1 MQHRDFRRVVLRLMA
16 VVGVLVGALTVL
28 GCSDGDEGTSAGV
41 ATHDANIPVTSR
53 TVQSLEDQ
61 TFTFETGS
69 ALSPALA
76 GQPVALTF
84 TNTAAATPTATVTAP
99 NARGTDGRPAHFTSN
114 LTFGSCTFVVI
125 ESTFDPPGPQEGDRI
140 TVNPCS
146 FDVATGN
153 IRTNHGTLVN
163 ILVRLGFIPSR
174 AQQANVVIDADG
186 VVTVNGVVTGFA
198 VLVVTG
204 TEGG

>member
-1 MQHRDFRRVVLRLMA
+1 MA

-28 GCSDGDEGTSAGV
+28 GCPGGDEGTPTGV
-41 ATHDANIPVTSR
+41 ATHDATIPVTST

-61 TFTFETGS
+61 TFTFESGS

-76 GQPVALTF
+76 EQPVALTF

-99 NARGTDGRPAHFTSN
+99 NVPGTDGHPAHFTSN
-114 LTFGSCTFVVI
+114 LTFGSCTFVVTV
-125 ESTFDPPGPQEGDRI
+125 STFDLPGPQVGDKI

-146 FDVATGN
+146 FDVATGS

-163 ILVRLGFIPSR
+163 ILVRLGLIPSR
-174 AQQANVVIDADG
+174 AQQAEVSIDADG
-186 VVTVNGVVTGFA
+186 VVTVNGVDTGFA